1 MELTVCAGQ
10 QSPDTNMIE
19 NVWLL
24 FKRKLQTRTGMIKSK
39 NDLMREIHSIWTCI
53 TPAYIQCLL
62 TQVNSK
68 KDIKCN
74 QAQRTPHKI
83 LNGKSPLLLH
93 FARSFI
99 YSTHLDFAT
108 FVFKR
113 KYAAIV
119 TEYFL
124 HVSIYRN

>member
-68 KDIKCN
+68 KDIK
-74 QAQRTPHKI
+74 
-83 LNGKSPLLLH
+83 LNG
-93 FARSFI
+93 
-99 YSTHLDFAT
+99 HLT
-108 FVFKR
+108 
-113 KYAAIV
+113 KY
-119 TEYFL
+119 
-124 HVSIYRN
+124 